1 MKYRIMESIY
11 YDGYGKEKDK
21 HYYIQKR
28 KSFLGMKYWSD
39 IKHEIRDG
47 VWIVEVNTQFKS
59 YEDAYEF
66 VKIVLC
72 PQKKTNS
79 WENKIV
85 NEIEC

>member
-11 YDGYGKEKDK
+11 YDGYSKEKDK

-28 KSFLGMKYWSD
+28 KSFLGIKYWRD

-47 VWIVEVNTQFKS
+47 IWIVEVNTQFKS

-66 VKIVLC
+66 IKTVLS
-72 PQKKTNS
+72 PKKKRNGS
-79 WENKIV
+79 SKMIV